1 MIYVACSLNLQISI
15 WSMLWIPLCSFRGL
29 CWVRPLTLHHRL
41 WSTSLSTSPPQ
52 SWTTPR
58 PKQSVIIYHFHQL
71 SSDIRSSV
79 TLFLSTF
86 FSHRRVV
93 NCAAAQ
99 RHSLLIRRVTGE
111 QAGKNRARQDWTGQS
126 RTAFITTKKKQP
138 PKPKT
143 PNQTL
148 SLALNQFLGSE
159 RCWAISQFQ
168 SDWSQAL
175 ADAWEAIALLLL
187 NWFLFWKIIR
197 NFI

>member
-15 WSMLWIPLCSFRGL
+15 CSMLWIPLCSFRGL

-58 PKQSVIIYHFHQL
+58 PKQFVTIYHFHQL

-86 FSHRRVV
+86 SSHRRIV
-93 NCAAAQ
+93 NSAAAQ
-99 RHSLLIRRVTGE
+99 RHSLLIRRVMAE

-126 RTAFITTKKKQP
+126 RTAFIKLKKKQHKNPTKKPP
-138 PKPKT
+138 PKPKKPQ
-143 PNQTL
+143 PNPEPGPQPIFRIRKVL
-148 SLALNQFLGSE
+148 SHFPVSVWLEPSLSRCLGSHSS
-159 RCWAISQFQ
+159 A
-168 SDWSQAL
+168 A
-175 ADAWEAIALLLL
+175 A
-187 NWFLFWKIIR
+187 
-197 NFI
+197 